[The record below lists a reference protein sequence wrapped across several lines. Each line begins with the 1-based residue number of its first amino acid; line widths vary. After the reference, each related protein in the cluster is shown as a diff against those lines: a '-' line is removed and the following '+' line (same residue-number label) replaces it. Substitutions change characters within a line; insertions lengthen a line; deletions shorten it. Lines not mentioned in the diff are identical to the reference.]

1 MRLESDRTA
10 IENRLGEL
18 MPPGSEPPVSLHEAM
33 RHSTLAGGKRIRG
46 ILCLGSHRIFRDP
59 RPSAALDAACA
70 IEMLHAYT
78 LIHDDLPA
86 LDDDDVR
93 RGKPSC
99 HVRFGEAVAIL
110 AGDALQALAFEVLS
124 QCDAPGGLALKAVK
138 MLSRSAGSRYLIGGQ
153 VADIEGEGQEATED
167 AVTFI
172 HSRKTA
178 RLIGAS
184 LGIGATLAGADEA
197 DCERI
202 VEAGS
207 KVGFAFQI
215 IDDILDI
222 EGSERLVGKGL
233 RKDSKKG
240 KMTHPAYFGVERS
253 REIAGELVNEATA
266 QIQELG
272 DRGYLTGIF
281 EMILHR
287 AS

>member
-1 MRLESDRTA
+1 MRLETGRTK
-10 IENRLGEL
+10 IEGRLDEL
-18 MPPGSEPPVSLHEAM
+18 MPRSGEAPASLHEAM
-33 RHSTLAGGKRIRG
+33 RYSTLGGGKRIRG
-46 ILCLGSHRIFRDP
+46 ILCIESHRIFGDP
-59 RPSAALDAACA
+59 HPGAALDAACA

-110 AGDALQALAFEVLS
+110 AGDALQALAFEVIS
-124 QCDAPGGLALKAVK
+124 KCSAPGDLALQAVR
-138 MLSRSAGSRYLIGGQ
+138 MLSWSAGSRYLIGGQ
-153 VADIEGEGQEATED
+153 VADIEGEGTEPTEES
-167 AVTFI
+167 VTFI

-178 RLIGAS
+178 QLISAS
-184 LGIGATLAGADEA
+184 LGIGATLARADDDNCA
-197 DCERI
+197 KML
-202 VEAGS
+202 EAGRR
-207 KVGFAFQI
+207 VGFAFQI

-222 EGSERLVGKGL
+222 EGSEQAVGKGL

-240 KMTHPAYFGVERS
+240 KITHPAFFGVERS
-253 REIAGELVNEATA
+253 HEVARELISEAVA

-272 DRGYLTGIF
+272 DRGYLQRIF
-281 EMILHR
+281 EIILER